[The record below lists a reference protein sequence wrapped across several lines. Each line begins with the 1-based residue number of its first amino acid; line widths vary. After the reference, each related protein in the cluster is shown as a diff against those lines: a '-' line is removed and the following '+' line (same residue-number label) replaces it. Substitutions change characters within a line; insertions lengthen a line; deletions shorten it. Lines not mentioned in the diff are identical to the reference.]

1 MADGS
6 KAATLVSG
14 RCLYGIASL
23 REELTTDERFAEDI
37 KKTLMNKENATK
49 LVTMSTFLHTKA
61 YRILA
66 D

>member
-23 REELTTDERFAEDI
+23 REELTRDERFAEDI
-37 KKTLMNKENATK
+37 KNLNEQGKCY
-49 LVTMSTFLHTKA
+49 KA
-61 YRILA
+61 SYYEYFSA
-66 D
+66 YKGV